1 MTQCDLKH
9 YIVVPIRWGVGVGGG
24 GYTDLEPPIE
34 VLTSH
39 KLTKRHR
46 NITLKIR
53 KIFSNKSMNTL
64 TFLTI
69 LVDGKHAAT
78 FSFYISSHEAL
89 NISALDVQAWIES
102 ENEV

>member
-1 MTQCDLKH
+1 M
-9 YIVVPIRWGVGVGGG
+9 
-24 GYTDLEPPIE
+24 E
-34 VLTSH
+34 VFTSH
-39 KLTKRHR
+39 KHILTKRHR
-46 NITLKIR
+46 NITLKRIKR
-53 KIFSNKSMNTL
+53 ILNYSINTL

-89 NISALDVQAWIES
+89 NIFALDVQAWIES